1 MNIRNR
7 IICICTAL
15 LVVLAGIPIQ
25 AFAGGSTGGS
35 GSMTEGGTGSY
46 HNALFRVGYY
56 FVTPKPEDETGAIF
70 SLKNLVM
77 GQTGESQLNLD
88 GAADSP
94 NSSNVFFLCDSH
106 TTVNPRIK
114 LLADCTAT
122 QQRINRYADYGWY
135 GLNFENLSY
144 SSYKSWAQTIAAA
157 SSQTSLSGS
166 FWNPD
171 TPCTAMKDLCGAD
184 YTNYGEVWNGDKIYE
199 YLCTKLIDGNGPEY
213 QQLEKD
219 IVAMWYL
226 PYTGAGLATT
236 PNSAKCTEWLKNIWV
251 YRLSGSGQNYN
262 GKAITNDIQGKRL
275 QDLMVAC
282 MAIVI
287 DKQHQKV
294 YGTKSN
300 LDLKTWLKQWCTNG
314 GNSNMQAHNGHLM
327 IKADVWAYKLGA
339 GNSHSVIAADRY
351 DYAIA
356 MVHDGLNVK
365 DISEPNWN
373 VDGNTQSPSER
384 NYEMKGYDLNTAPNE
399 FYNYWVRGIVA
410 RASNENR
417 KIAYNS
423 KLADDAASHVSIF
436 QGVAIKDSTPWTGI
450 TKNGSWN
457 YRKML
462 YTTYWTKDASGNNK
476 YYKNIQAGWTMIYP
490 MGPNPGPTPNNDWG
504 LHHDVEVYSVNTNV
518 AKGAKGSCNV
528 KINLTFPQIPD
539 QADVNKYKLNVSSF
553 KGPEIDKL
561 NMAEI
566 INRASNP
573 SNVESGD
580 PNIPVTITVNR
591 SVTSSDSKMYDSP
604 NAGEMP
610 IYTCGKHSFTC
621 VSDNGKTAVFKF
633 NLVPSGKSC
642 GNVVYTLQNDREKL
656 ARGAS
661 DVHTDIHNCALCQSL
676 IDGKL
681 TISFRD
687 DNIDVP
693 DTKDTQVPVTY
704 TVTAK
709 YDFPKFK
716 AYEQAYG
723 TVDPMRNLGTVET
736 TGYSVLPEDGA
747 YPKSDWVKSGAEYKP
762 SLQVQRTVDLLTDR
776 ENPSYTNKG
785 IESARLPYAEI
796 KQGNPKSEKY
806 EAMAGTPTTE
816 DLYLNCSGNEFYVDF
831 IGQNKAV
838 VNPQA
843 YRTITYKLACPSCTR
858 GGTVDCPGNS
868 CGTHGCCGN
877 DCRGYDVQTENGSYH
892 KVVHCY
898 CPNIECTPSHP
909 GSHSFT
915 LKVHIP
921 IEACEYFDMTKYE
934 VWRMTNFQTVGG
946 DSKVGLNV
954 SKDLPTHFY
963 GLDVGNYVSGNGRYL
978 FTKNPNGATG
988 ALQYGDCVVDLG
1000 TVPDTDHETMAT
1012 NVKNKFQEALN
1023 AIPAFQAICL
1033 SDFMVFETSNGIQ
1046 TPYYYSYKTDAFNAS
1061 CLAGKSPTISIGI
1074 NSNISNEITASQT
1087 LKWEEHPTFD
1097 DLWTNNARNQCASQ
1111 AHGWDTETICYDG
1124 YNGKYSTP
1132 SEKYNNS
1139 HPGEFYMGSKNLL
1152 KEDLAKCGLSTWA
1165 PPNASGKAWNSGG
1178 TGAGGKI
1185 LDHNIKLT
1193 PDRTAANG
1201 EYYTGKVQATWVRE
1215 ALSGKQIFYPGKA
1228 SYTNTNV
1235 KYYDGADKVND
1246 IVFHNPVSAENA
1258 MVVTNDAQYDKR
1270 TNAKLMQGGD
1280 PPNMGSEVCP
1290 AYGCQYSTLKCTTPI
1305 TEHTDACYSWVE
1317 TVAKTHVGGLNA
1329 HEHTDDCYETVSTD
1343 WNSITA
1349 KTPNQHVKQSRNLSI
1364 TVKPGDYVIVGHNNA
1379 FSGTCSGGSS
1389 TSIYTTGSGAKY
1401 GIEAAVNAGL
1411 VSDFQRYCYYYG
1423 NGNFTKISS
1432 RNAKFNFMYN
1442 ECPTYSYI
1450 NQPSNND
1457 AWFLFKAEQQ
1467 IIVQIEADQE
1477 GTSNDYTEIRV
1488 YDGSQFGRRCIC
1500 ESAVTY
1506 IAQVNSTFVGYS
1518 QWYDLQPG
1526 DIFTGS
1532 YRTCNGTNGCCLQ
1545 DESGAVVG
1553 QAGQTTT
1560 ITKSGK
1566 YRVYGWAHC
1575 SNQGYNIKRT
1585 GPVLNKHVCTSACK
1599 ASKKEKVLTC
1609 TDPHHVNPGESTDPN
1624 DPAHHYPLGD
1634 PRCWQRCGNDANHRM
1649 HQEVKDDAGNVIKM
1663 GGTFINLDR
1672 EFKIYFPYTGDFAE
1686 KPGLYGIAETTAT
1699 RGKGYANGMNT
1710 KTWTAAR
1717 FVTFPFNVIDPAGKL
1732 RTAGEHINLNDFSKD
1747 DLYFTFYCVL
1757 NNVEAHHADVVFS
1770 ATANN
1775 GPGATDEGYWDESVD
1790 TTNKDRI
1797 DPTYAARHTASKDH
1811 YIDVVGYIGALTIHD
1826 TGDFRF
1832 ANLFKMSRG
1841 DGSWLIDNLVPNVY
1855 ENIPNKVVADK
1866 TTSRLD
1872 VMAKPWW
1879 LSTYG
1884 MTKSPTGGKGGNTN
1898 GENQPLTLPLAPWMN
1913 PIEALRNQP
1922 MRPGYQLYMDFET
1935 VGNYYGTTLND
1946 DCTAYVDA
1954 NMLQKAQI
1962 RPRYYSLDLK
1972 THKYTPVDVY
1982 YGVDNEY
1989 MLVNQWT
1996 YEPKDDKVGV
2006 KDFYYY
2012 LDWGNEASRRSYTQ
2026 NEREATNRVW
2036 TSLDSADLHYR
2047 IPSTAK
2053 DVIGSANIL
2062 FLNDLNRTFIG
2073 SSKTYGQDKNPGSV
2087 LSETGYNQQSQRWHF
2102 TLGLPSST
2110 VFVEKG
2116 KPCTE
2121 ANIKTLQSK
2130 HRVIVCTLNIKV
2142 RGSIWTMDYDGHL
2155 NNNDGFKVLENGDT
2169 YQPPMF
2175 DENGKETLDPTKDVT
2190 SGDIVVVVYP
2200 SDKTSKDDVTI
2211 SGTH

>member
-7 IICICTAL
+7 IICIFTVL
-15 LVVLAGIPIQ
+15 LVVVAGIPIQ
-25 AFAGGSTGGS
+25 AFAGGGSTGGA
-35 GSMTEGGTGSY
+35 GSMTEGGVGSY

-56 FVTPKPEDETGAIF
+56 FVTPKQEDETGAIW

-94 NSSNVFFLCDSH
+94 NSSNVFFLCDDSS
-106 TTVNPRIK
+106 VNPRIK

-122 QQRINRYADYGWY
+122 QQRRNRYADYGWY
-135 GLNFENLSY
+135 GYNFNNPSY
-144 SSYKSWAQTIAAA
+144 DTYLTYAQTIAATE
-157 SSQTSLSGS
+157 SQTSLSDS

-171 TPCTAMKDLCGAD
+171 NPCTAMKDLCKPE
-184 YTNYGEVWNGDKIYE
+184 YTNYGEIWNGDKIYE
-199 YLCTKLIDGNGPEY
+199 YLCTKLIDGNGSEY

-226 PYTGAGLATT
+226 PYTGARVATT

-262 GKAITNDIQGKRL
+262 DKAITNDIQGKRL
-275 QDLMVAC
+275 QDLMIAC

-300 LDLKTWLKQWCTNG
+300 LDLKKWLQQWCTNG
-314 GNSNMQAHNGHLM
+314 GNSNMQASNGHLM
-327 IKADVWAYKLGA
+327 IKADVWAYKLGS
-339 GNSHSVIAADRY
+339 GNSHNVIAADRY

-356 MVHDGLNVK
+356 MVHDGLNVME
-365 DISEPNWN
+365 ISKPNWKYEN
-373 VDGNTQSPSER
+373 NNKAPIER
-384 NYEMKGYDLNTAPNE
+384 DYENKNLNLNTKPDA
-399 FYNYWVRGIVA
+399 FYTYWVRGLVA
-410 RASNENR
+410 HESNGSNM
-417 KIAYNS
+417 KITYNS

-436 QGVAIKDSTPWTGI
+436 QGIAIKENSPWPGI

-462 YTTYWTKDASGNNK
+462 YTTYWTKDDTGTYK
-476 YYKNIQAGWTMIYP
+476 FYKNIQAGWTMIYP
-490 MGPNPGPTPNNDWG
+490 MGPNPGPTPNEDWG
-504 LHHDVEVYSVNTNV
+504 LHHDVEVNSVNTNV
-518 AKGAKGSCNV
+518 AKGGKGSCNV

-539 QADVNKYKLNVSSF
+539 AEDINKYKLNVKSF
-553 KGPEIDKL
+553 KGPEVDKL

-566 INRASNP
+566 INRASNT
-573 SNVESGD
+573 SNIESGD

-610 IYTCGKHSFTC
+610 IYTCGKHGFTC

-642 GNVVYTLQNDREKL
+642 GNDVYTLQSDREKL
-656 ARGAS
+656 ARGAA

-681 TISFRD
+681 AISFRD
-687 DNIDVP
+687 DNIDIP

-704 TVTAK
+704 TVTAQ

-716 AYEQAYG
+716 AYEKAYG
-723 TVDPMRNLGTVET
+723 TVDPMRNLGTVKT

-747 YPKSDWVKSGAEYKP
+747 YPKSDWVKSGAEYQP

-776 ENPSYTNKG
+776 EDPSYTNKG

-796 KQGNPKSEKY
+796 KQGNPKSEEF
-806 EAMAGTPTTE
+806 EAMAGTPTTK

-838 VNPQA
+838 VNPA
-843 YRTITYKLACPSCTR
+843 TERVITYI
-858 GGTVDCPGNS
+858 
-868 CGTHGCCGN
+868 
-877 DCRGYDVQTENGSYH
+877 
-892 KVVHCY
+892 
-898 CPNIECTPSHP
+898 IECPTCTQGGKECPPNCQRGHGPHKEYNDGKCTHSCNCGQKGCTVNHK
-909 GSHSFT
+909 GSHTFT
-915 LKVHIP
+915 LRVHIP

-934 VWRMTNFQTVGG
+934 VWRMTDFKLTGY
-946 DSKVGLNV
+946 DTDMTKMD
-954 SKDLPTHFY
+954 KIEKYLPTHFY
-963 GLDVGNYVSGNGRYL
+963 GLDVGNYSNGNGRYL
-978 FTKNPNGATG
+978 FTKNPTG
-988 ALQYGDCVVDLG
+988 SSGELQYGNCIVKLPPVSDQ
-1000 TVPDTDHETMAT
+1000 DHASMAT
-1012 NVKNKFQEALN
+1012 AVQQEFQTAISD
-1023 AIPAFQAICL
+1023 IPAFQTICL
-1033 SDFMVFETSNGIQ
+1033 SDFMIFETSNGIQ
-1046 TPYYYSYKTDAFNAS
+1046 TPYYYSYKTDEFNSS
-1061 CLAGKSPTISIGI
+1061 CLANKAPLMTPTENKGGGT
-1074 NSNISNEITASQT
+1074 NSADIIASQT
-1087 LKWEEHPTFD
+1087 LKWSQHPTFD
-1097 DLWTNNARNQCASQ
+1097 DLWTNNAENQCASQ
-1111 AHGWDTETICYDG
+1111 AHGWDTESICYDG

-1132 SEKYNNS
+1132 SEKYINS
-1139 HPGEFYMGSKNLL
+1139 HPRDVYINKNLL
-1152 KEDLAKCGLSTWA
+1152 KDDLAKCGLTNWA
-1165 PPNASGKAWNSGG
+1165 PPNAGGKAWNSGG
-1178 TGAGGKI
+1178 TGAGGGI
-1185 LDHNIKLT
+1185 QDHTIELT

-1215 ALSGKQIFYPGKA
+1215 ALSGKQIFYPGK
-1228 SYTNTNV
+1228 SEYKNTNV
-1235 KYYDGADKVND
+1235 KYYDGADKVNN

-1258 MVVTNDAQYDKR
+1258 MVVTNDPQYDKR

-1305 TEHTDACYSWVE
+1305 TCHTDECYSWVE
-1317 TVAKTHVGGLNA
+1317 TVAETHVGGLNA
-1329 HEHTDDCYETVSTD
+1329 HEHTDACYETVSTD
-1343 WNSITA
+1343 WNSINS
-1349 KTPNQHVKQSRNLSI
+1349 KTPKTHIKRARNLS
-1364 TVKPGDYVIVGHNNA
+1364 VEVEPGDYVIVGHNNA
-1379 FSGTCSGGSS
+1379 YGMGCTGESRTCIWQPGVSNSVNIS
-1389 TSIYTTGSGAKY
+1389 Q
-1401 GIEAAVNAGL
+1401 AVADGL
-1411 VSDFQRYCYYYG
+1411 ISDLQKYCYYYG
-1423 NGNFTKISS
+1423 NYYFAKVANSTSIYSFSYDERNGYTSIIQSS
-1432 RNAKFNFMYN
+1432 FN
-1442 ECPTYSYI
+1442 S
-1450 NQPSNND
+1450 S
-1457 AWFLFKAEQQ
+1457 WFVFKAEQP
-1467 IIVQIEADQE
+1467 ITVCIDAPSA
-1477 GTSNDYTEIRV
+1477 GTQYDYPEIRV
-1488 YDGSQFGRRCIC
+1488 YDESQFGRRLIC
-1500 ESAVTY
+1500 DKPMETITARYFDIKSGEIFCRPVGNYHNGSFTNLNAFT
-1506 IAQVNSTFVGYS
+1506 TFEQNGVLYYKNNTS
-1518 QWYDLQPG
+1518 HTIRLNT
-1526 DIFTGS
+1526 TGCS
-1532 YRTCNGTNGCCLQ
+1532 NHGWSC
-1545 DESGAVVG
+1545 
-1553 QAGQTTT
+1553 T
-1560 ITKSGK
+1560 ITKGG
-1566 YRVYGWAHC
+1566 RV
-1575 SNQGYNIKRT
+1575 NN
-1585 GPVLNKHVCTSACK
+1585 VHVCTPACK
-1599 ASKKEKVLTC
+1599 AAKKEKVLTC
-1609 TDPHHVNPGESTDPN
+1609 TNPHHVNPGESTDPN

-1649 HQEVKDDAGNVIKM
+1649 HQEVKDDAGNTIKM

-1672 EFKIYFPYTGDFAE
+1672 EFKIYFPYNGDFAE

-1699 RGKGYANGMNT
+1699 RGKGYINNMPT
-1710 KTWTAAR
+1710 KTWTAHR
-1717 FVTFPFNVIDPAGKL
+1717 YVTFPFNVIDQTGKL
-1732 RTAGEHINLNDFSKD
+1732 RTAGEHIDLNEFSKD

-1775 GPGATDEGYWDESVD
+1775 GPGAQGEGTDYWDESVN

-1832 ANLFKMSRG
+1832 ASLFKMSRG

-1855 ENIPNKVVADK
+1855 ENVPNKVVADK

-1884 MTKSPTGGKGGNTN
+1884 MTKSPTGGKGGNAD

-2087 LSETGYNQQSQRWHF
+2087 LPETGYNQQSQRWHF

-2121 ANIKTLQSK
+2121 ANIKALQSK

-2155 NNNDGFKVLENGDT
+2155 NNNGGFKVLENGDT

-2175 DENGKETLDPTKDVT
+2175 DENGNETLDPTKDVT